1 MEDYFRIGVITTTH
15 GLKGQVKVYPTTDDP
30 EKFETLKT
38 CYLKGAKGEMKP
50 LTITGCSYF
59 KGLVIL
65 GFEEIQTIDD
75 AIPLRQKELYCDRE
89 NAVPLEEGEYYLA
102 DIIGCEVFD
111 EDGNKLGVM
120 EDYLETAAQDVYKIR
135 RDNGKEFLVPAVD
148 AFIKEVDVAG
158 GRMVIHVIPGM
169 ID

>member
-1 MEDYFRIGVITTTH
+1 
-15 GLKGQVKVYPTTDDP
+15 VKVYPTTDDP

>member
-30 EKFETLKT
+30 LKFETLKT
-38 CYLKGAKGEMKP
+38 CYLKGTKGEMKP
-50 LTITGCSYF
+50 LTITDCSYF

-65 GFEEIQTIDD
+65 SFEEIKTIEE
-75 AIPLRQKELYCDRE
+75 AIPLRQKEIYCDRE

-111 EDGNKLGVM
+111 EEGNKLGVM

-158 GRMVIHVIPGM
+158 RRMVIHVIPGM
-169 ID
+169 MD

>member
-89 NAVPLEEGEYYLA
+89 NAVPLEEGT
-102 DIIGCEVFD
+102 DIALNLICRED
-111 EDGNKLGVM
+111 EQDNALFRHLHKHLERSLLLRTGVST
-120 EDYLETAAQDVYKIR
+120 ENT
-135 RDNGKEFLVPAVD
+135 
-148 AFIKEVDVAG
+148 
-158 GRMVIHVIPGM
+158 
-169 ID
+169 